1 MASETLTS
9 SEHRELSKIVIKA
22 ETFNELLEMIGEY
35 FHFNKG
41 VNFVGGPFKSKIKEQ
56 LMQEILSVDLE
67 PMI

>member
-1 MASETLTS
+1 MV

-41 VNFVGGPFKSKIKEQ
+41 VNFVGGPFKCKIKEQ
-56 LMQEILSVDLE
+56 WFYCQKITILVK
-67 PMI
+67 